1 MIYLKRFQ
9 YLLELLL
16 CVVVVPFILLF
27 GGTYTICIGGVDGL
41 KSLLYDFLEKI
52 FK

>member
-16 CVVVVPFILLF
+16 CVVVVPFILLS
-27 GGTYTICIGGVDGL
+27 GGIGSIYRGEVDGL
-41 KSLLYDFLEKI
+41 DSLIYDFLNRI

>member
-16 CVVVVPFILLF
+16 CVLVAPFILLF
-27 GGTYTICIGGVDGL
+27 GGIGAIYRGEVDGL
-41 KSLLYDFLEKI
+41 DSLLYDFLNKI

>member
-16 CVVVVPFILLF
+16 CVVAIPFILLF
-27 GGTYTICIGGVDGL
+27 GGLGCIYRGEVDGL
-41 KSLLYDFLEKI
+41 DSLLIDFLNKI